1 MRPSICCLYKTILY
15 FPYNTPRSTSLPMGN
30 GISFRSTVYAH
41 PSIYL
46 LIMLKIREK
55 VKLGKKYEKF
65 RITGLPHKLLEFFSE
80 RQEWKF
86 KNNVDIHCIY
96 FHLKKCFNQF
106 LQANQHISST
116 FQCRKWKKIVCYLFK
131 MSICAN

>member
-80 RQEWKF
+80 RLEWWF
-86 KNNVDIHCIY
+86 KNNVDILLY
-96 FHLKKCFNQF
+96 FHSKSL
-106 LQANQHISST
+106 L
-116 FQCRKWKKIVCYLFK
+116 KIVFRQINESRQLFSVEK
-131 MSICAN
+131 EKNCVPIQNVNLC